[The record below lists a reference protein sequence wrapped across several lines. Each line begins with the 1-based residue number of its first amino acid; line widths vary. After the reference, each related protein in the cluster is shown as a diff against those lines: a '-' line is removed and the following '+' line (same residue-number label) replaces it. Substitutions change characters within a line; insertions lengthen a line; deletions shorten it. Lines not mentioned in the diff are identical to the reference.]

1 MTTNEDLV
9 GKFIKQAKTEAKY
22 TPPVLSRRE
31 RVSIGILISVIIA
44 LIYSTTAEMINIL
57 PNLELP
63 LYFHPFGA
71 VGNIVYITLIA
82 GISGLISAWS
92 EKATTSVITGGLALY
107 AGLGLSRL
115 LSSDLLFA
123 DLLPTAFGFLA
134 LLFMAFT
141 CILLALIVGLV
152 RLTVDL
158 QLEKPQFSWWHWQ
171 KTWPILILLAIAI
184 TTGYLHKLPV
194 GWIYSLRR
202 VDTLIQNS
210 LKAQT
215 PIDLPEQFRE
225 EQMGNFLD
233 YADDEYNLEVNNS
246 LQALFYQADPY
257 LSISFRENIV
267 IVYFK
272 SGQDVACLANGG
284 VVLKC
289 LPIIRKIKLPPLIL

>member
-141 CILLALIVGLV
+141 CILLALIMGLV

-225 EQMGNFLD
+225 EQMGNFLE

-267 IVYFK
+267 L
-272 SGQDVACLANGG
+272 S
-284 VVLKC
+284 
-289 LPIIRKIKLPPLIL
+289 LIHI

>member
-9 GKFIKQAKTEAKY
+9 GKFIKQAKSEAKY
-22 TPPVLSRRE
+22 TPPVVSRRE
-31 RVSIGILISVIIA
+31 RVSAGMLLSIIIA
-44 LIYSTTAEMINIL
+44 LIYSTIAEMINIL

-71 VGNIVYITLIA
+71 VGNILYTMLIA
-82 GISGLISAWS
+82 GISGLISAWN
-92 EKATTSVITGGLALY
+92 EKATTSTITGGVALY
-107 AGLGLSRL
+107 AGLGLSQL

-123 DLLPTAFGFLA
+123 DFIPTAFGLLA

-141 CILLALIVGLV
+141 CILLALFIGLV

-158 QLEKPQFSWWHWQ
+158 QLEKPQFSWWQWQ
-171 KTWPILILLAIAI
+171 KTWPILILLAMAI
-184 TTGYLHKLPV
+184 TTGYLHKLPI
-194 GWIYSLRR
+194 GWIYSLRT
-202 VDTLIQNS
+202 VDRLIQNG
-210 LKAQT
+210 LTART
-215 PIDLPEQFRE
+215 AIDLPEQFRE
-225 EQMGNFLD
+225 EQMGNFLE
-233 YADDEYNLEVNNS
+233 YASNEYKLEVNNS

-267 IVYFK
+267 VVYFK